1 MGKRNWLLAFV
12 AIVLPLC
19 TLAQVKTIKPSGTFA
34 LPSQSLMDNKAKFD
48 YLVENNFVF
57 EDLYSGKCS
66 WYCGGVIDTV
76 EASSCLPPQG
86 KFDYLPGNAHDF
98 DHTSAWVEGANGQGV
113 GEYLVYRFPGGC
125 PRITTVKI
133 LNGYVKNQKSWCENS
148 RVKRLK
154 MYYNDEPYAILLLAD
169 TRNLQCFDVGVL
181 GPHDPDAPQ
190 WSLKFEILEVYPG
203 TKFKDTAISELYFDG
218 IDVH

>member
-1 MGKRNWLLAFV
+1 MRSCKFLFTLMAV
-12 AIVLPLC
+12 VLPVCLW
-19 TLAQVKTIKPSGTFA
+19 AQVKTIKPSQTFA
-34 LPSQSLMDNKAKFD
+34 LPAQSLMDNKAKFD

-76 EASSCLPPQG
+76 EASSCLPPTA
-86 KFDYLPGNAHDF
+86 KFDYAPVNAHDF
-98 DHTSAWVEGANGQGV
+98 DHTSAWVEGAKGQGV
-113 GEYLVYRFPGGC
+113 GEYLVYRFPGMC
-125 PRITTVKI
+125 PRVTTVKI
-133 LNGYVKNQKSWCENS
+133 LNGYVKNQKAWCENS
-148 RVKRLK
+148 RVKSLM
-154 MYYNDEPYAILLLAD
+154 MYYNDVPYAILQLND

-181 GPHDPDAPQ
+181 GPHDEQAPQ

-203 TKFKDTAISELYFDG
+203 TKYEDTAISELYFDG